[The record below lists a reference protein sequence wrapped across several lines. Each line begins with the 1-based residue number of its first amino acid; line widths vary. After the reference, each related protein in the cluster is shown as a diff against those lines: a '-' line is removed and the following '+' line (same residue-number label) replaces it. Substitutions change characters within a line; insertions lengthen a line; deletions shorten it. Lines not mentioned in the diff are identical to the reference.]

1 MMLKFNIFSQ
11 EYSSYKNRSLLWI
24 LVPFSIL
31 NEIIKW
37 FKKKQKTLKF
47 MWLGAT
53 SLCVVPD
60 LEATRNRLLDSERK
74 KGELA
79 TQYQQRLEEV
89 ENLKR

>member
-1 MMLKFNIFSQ
+1 MC
-11 EYSSYKNRSLLWI
+11 
-24 LVPFSIL
+24 
-31 NEIIKW
+31 
-37 FKKKQKTLKF
+37 
-47 MWLGAT
+47 LGAT